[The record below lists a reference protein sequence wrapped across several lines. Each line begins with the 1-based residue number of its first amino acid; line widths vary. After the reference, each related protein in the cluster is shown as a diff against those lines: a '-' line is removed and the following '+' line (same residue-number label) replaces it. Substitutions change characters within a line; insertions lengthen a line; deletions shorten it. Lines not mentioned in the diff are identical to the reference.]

1 MTSLRA
7 AVDVATMWTSPTA
20 PRPIDAP
27 AVSDVPDVEAWTQ
40 AMDANARLGLHGR
53 TLTQLLRGEPVELVD
68 EGPPGWIRVAARWQ
82 PCPED
87 PRGYPGWVR
96 TAHFAEGSSPEQGG
110 AASPG
115 TQPAERMSDAL
126 LAAARR
132 HLGLGYLWGGTSPWG
147 FDCSGLVHYCHRQ
160 LGIVVPRDAS
170 AQQLAARQVP
180 IGDERPG
187 DLYFF
192 AASGS
197 VDHVGFVTGD
207 ATMLHAPETGGDG
220 CAGGGRI
227 EEGPLAAQRRDTLAG
242 VGRLIPL

>member
-7 AVDVATMWTSPTA
+7 AVDVATMWTSPSA

-27 AVSDVPDVEAWTQ
+27 AVGDVPDVEAWTR
-40 AMDANARLGLHGR
+40 ALDAEARLGLHGR
-53 TLTQLLRGEPVELVD
+53 TLTQLLRGEPVELV
-68 EGPPGWIRVAARWQ
+68 ELGPPGWTRVAARWQ

-87 PRGYPGWVR
+87 ARGYPGWVR
-96 TAHFAEGSSPEQGG
+96 SAHLEEGSTPEEEL
-110 AASPG
+110 AAPPSNE
-115 TQPAERMSDAL
+115 PAARVGDGV

-170 AQQLAARQVP
+170 AQQLAASPVA

-207 ATMLHAPETGGDG
+207 AGMLHAPETGADG
-220 CAGGGRI
+220 RTGGGRI
-227 EEGPLAAQRRDTLAG
+227 EEGPLAPQRRDTLVGAG
-242 VGRLIPL
+242 RFLPL